1 MFSESAELYDIIYG
15 AFKDY
20 VGESER
26 IAMLLRE
33 VHPNAQTVLDVGCG
47 TGEHARILIERC
59 GLQIDGIDLDPNM
72 VRQAQAKNPTGRFQV
87 ADMTNFDLDRRYD
100 VILCLFS
107 SIGYVCTLEN
117 VRRTLGSFHRHLAG
131 DGVAVVEPWLAPGSI
146 QQGKVSVTTGE
157 SGSTKVCR
165 MSYITVDGSMSR
177 IRFEYLIGDASG
189 TRHTTE
195 LHELGLFSSDEMT
208 RAFEAEGFEVRFDPV
223 GLIGRGMY
231 IARPKSS

>member
-1 MFSESAELYDIIYG
+1 MFSESAELYDVIYG

-20 VGESER
+20 ADETER
-26 IAMLLRE
+26 IIALLRE
-33 VHPNAQTVLDVGCG
+33 VHPNARTVLDVGCG

-87 ADMTNFDLDRRYD
+87 ADMINFDLDRRYD

-107 SIGYVCTLEN
+107 SIGYVRTLEN
-117 VRRTLGSFHRHLAG
+117 VRRTLGSFRRHLAG
-131 DGVAVVEPWLAPGSI
+131 DGVAVVEPWLAPGAI
-146 QQGKVSVTTGE
+146 QPGKVSVTTGE

-165 MSYITVDGSMSR
+165 MSYLTVDGSISR
-177 IRFEYLIGDASG
+177 IRFEYLIGNASG
-189 TRHTTE
+189 IRHTSE

-208 RAFEAEGFEVRFDPV
+208 SAFEAEGFDVRFDPV

-231 IARPKSS
+231 IARPKSE

>member
-20 VGESER
+20 SGESDR

-33 VHPNAQTVLDVGCG
+33 VHPNARTILDVGCG
-47 TGEHARILIERC
+47 TGEHARILVERH

-72 VRQAQAKNPTGRFQV
+72 LQQARTKNATGRFQV
-87 ADMTNFDLDRRYD
+87 ADMTNFDLERRYD

-107 SIGYVCTLEN
+107 SIGYVRTLEN
-117 VRRTLGSFHRHLAG
+117 VRRTLASFRRNLAD
-131 DGVAVVEPWLAPGSI
+131 DGVVVVEPWLQPGAF
-146 QQGKVSVTTGE
+146 QPGKVSVTTGE

-165 MSYITVDGSMSR
+165 MSYLTVDGSISR
-177 IRFEYLIGDASG
+177 IRFEYLIGNASG
-189 TRHTTE
+189 IRHTSE

-208 RAFEAEGFEVRFDPV
+208 SAFETEGFDVRFDPV
-223 GLIGRGMY
+223 GLIGRGMHV
-231 IARPKSS
+231 ARPKSS